1 VGGPSRTRRA
11 ALALLLAA
19 GLAACGGPFLVF
31 PGGALRGE
39 VAGGPVEDWSFAKD
53 KFVDLET
60 RPADPYSVTVN
71 YVVRDGRLY
80 VDPAEG
86 RRWLGYMR
94 EDPRVRIR
102 FGGVIYPA
110 RATLVQDP
118 AELEGFD
125 PDRRIYRIESR

>member
-1 VGGPSRTRRA
+1 MDGPSRTRCA
-11 ALALLLAA
+11 ALALLLAI
-19 GLAACGGPFLVF
+19 GVAACGGPFLVF
-31 PGGALRGE
+31 PGGALRGQ
-39 VAGGPVEDWSFAKD
+39 VADGPVKDWSFAQD

-86 RRWLGYMR
+86 RRWLDYMR
-94 EDPRVRIR
+94 EDPRVRVR

-110 RATLVQDP
+110 HAVLVQDP
-118 AELEGFD
+118 AELQGFD
-125 PDRRIYRIESR
+125 ADRLIYRIESR